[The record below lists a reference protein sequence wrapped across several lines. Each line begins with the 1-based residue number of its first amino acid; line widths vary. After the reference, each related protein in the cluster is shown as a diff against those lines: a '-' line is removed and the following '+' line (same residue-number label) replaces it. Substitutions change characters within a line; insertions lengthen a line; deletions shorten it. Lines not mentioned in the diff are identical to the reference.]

1 MSEKIMKKII
11 ADDIHIASIV
21 TPNLSSE
28 GLSFLTDDEN
38 FIQVGIW
45 NYKKGKRLETHFHN
59 TFSREAT
66 KTNESVY
73 VVEGKIKCNLYFE
86 NGDFI
91 SSHIGFSHY
100 DLENLII
107 EKDFN
112 VIQKSFSPFS
122 YLGASLNS
130 QIFFV
135 IQKK

>member
-1 MSEKIMKKII
+1 MNEKIMKKII

-21 TPNLSSE
+21 TPILSSE

-59 TFSREAT
+59 TFSREAM

-73 VVEGKIKCNLYFE
+73 VIEGKIKCNLYFE

-91 SSHIGFSHY
+91 SSHIINKGEMIIQFNGAHEYFIEEDSIVI
-100 DLENLII
+100 ENKNGPYFGP
-107 EKDFN
+107 EKDRTR
-112 VIQKSFSPFS
+112 I
-122 YLGASLNS
+122 
-130 QIFFV
+130 
-135 IQKK
+135 

>member
-91 SSHIGFSHY
+91 SSHIINKGEMIIQFNGAHEYFIVEDSVVI
-100 DLENLII
+100 ENKNGPYFGP
-107 EKDFN
+107 EKDRTR
-112 VIQKSFSPFS
+112 I
-122 YLGASLNS
+122 
-130 QIFFV
+130 
-135 IQKK
+135 

>member
-1 MSEKIMKKII
+1 MNEKIMKKII

-21 TPNLSSE
+21 TPTLSSE

-45 NYKKGKRLETHFHN
+45 NYKKGRRLETHFHN
-59 TFSREAT
+59 TFSREAM

-91 SSHIGFSHY
+91 SSHIINKGEMIIQFNGAHEYFIEEDSIVI
-100 DLENLII
+100 ENKNGPYFGP
-107 EKDFN
+107 EKDRTR
-112 VIQKSFSPFS
+112 I
-122 YLGASLNS
+122 
-130 QIFFV
+130 
-135 IQKK
+135 

>member
-1 MSEKIMKKII
+1 MKKII

-21 TPNLSSE
+21 TPTLSSE

-45 NYKKGKRLETHFHN
+45 NYKKGRRLETHFHN
-59 TFSREAT
+59 TFSREAM

-91 SSHIGFSHY
+91 SSHIINKGEMIIQFNGAHEYFIVEDSVVI
-100 DLENLII
+100 ENKNGPYFGP
-107 EKDFN
+107 EKDRTR
-112 VIQKSFSPFS
+112 I
-122 YLGASLNS
+122 
-130 QIFFV
+130 
-135 IQKK
+135 